1 MTLRVASEKL
11 SELFSPDERL
21 RWLTPTGSRRLVI
34 FSEPPATGA
43 DLNFRAF
50 GVPVR
55 IHPFFWL
62 AAIVTSGALNG
73 PPDLKLILLW
83 TVVFFVS
90 ILLHELGHA
99 AAQIYYGGRP
109 WIVLHGFG
117 GLAICGDC
125 DRRPASQ
132 IIISLAGP
140 VAGFLLAGLV
150 VSLLF
155 ATGYHPTW
163 SLQGP
168 GVLWVGFGYLSFDR
182 IASFWVW
189 FVVIQSLYVNI
200 FWGLVNL
207 LPIYPL
213 DGGRVSR
220 ELFTMQGDP
229 RTGIE
234 HSLWVSIA
242 AAGAMA
248 VWGLKQE
255 EWLIVFMFA
264 YLAYTSYQTL
274 QSYSGRGGWR

>member
-1 MTLRVASEKL
+1 M
-11 SELFSPDERL
+11 
-21 RWLTPTGSRRLVI
+21 I

-43 DLNFRAF
+43 DLNFNAF

-55 IHPFFWL
+55 VHPFFWIACVL
-62 AAIVTSGALNG
+62 TSGALTG
-73 PPDLKLILLW
+73 PPNIKLILLW
-83 TVVFFVS
+83 AGVLFVS
-90 ILLHELGHA
+90 ILVHELGHA
-99 AAQIYYGGRP
+99 AAQIYFGGRP
-109 WIVLHGFG
+109 WVVLHGFG

-125 DRRPASQ
+125 DRRPTSQ
-132 IIISLAGP
+132 ILISLAGP
-140 VAGFLLAGLV
+140 AAGFLLAGLV

-155 ATGYHPTW
+155 ALGYEPVW
-163 SLQGP
+163 SLNGEW
-168 GVLWVGFGYLSFDR
+168 GGMWIGIGYLAANPIESDALADLVR
-182 IASFWVW
+182 
-189 FVVIQSLYVNI
+189 QLLYINI

-248 VWGLKQE
+248 LWGLKEE
-255 EWLIVFMFA
+255 EWLIVFLFA